1 MAGECDGDGGI
12 GQIKGG
18 YVGRKR
24 ERRGNVG
31 WGRQRCRSVLFF
43 HLFLLSYV
51 EQLVVEFLSVS
62 FVSDF
67 GWGKD
72 DGFTFTFGVGLFLG
86 KVILWDVKG

>member
-1 MAGECDGDGGI
+1 M
-12 GQIKGG
+12 
-18 YVGRKR
+18 
-24 ERRGNVG
+24 G

-51 EQLVVEFLSVS
+51 EKLVVEFLSVS

-72 DGFTFTFGVGLFLG
+72 DGFTFTFGVGLFLW

>member
-1 MAGECDGDGGI
+1 M
-12 GQIKGG
+12 
-18 YVGRKR
+18 
-24 ERRGNVG
+24 
-31 WGRQRCRSVLFF
+31 
-43 HLFLLSYV
+43 
-51 EQLVVEFLSVS
+51 EFLSVS